1 MSAILRQ
8 VLKLFAWLKHT
19 LGLLVFCVCGK
30 IANRYIFVFPGDFY
44 EKFKFN
50 KTICQVDVNGEKLLF
65 VQRLIKAHNGAWAR
79 HVYSRPSTER
89 DGKKINKNSP
99 QEVVIKNNLL
109 YEKGLFN
116 LKAMFMVLFSWI
128 LQFLITRSLQFS
140 SPLVIEYFAIF
151 LLKTPR
157 LKAWR
162 WNESAATCP
171 LPVLKLS
178 WQRVNCGV
186 KLRK

>member
-65 VQRLIKAHNGAWAR
+65 VQRLVKAHNGAWAR
-79 HVYSRPSTER
+79 HVYSRPSTKR

-109 YEKGLFN
+109 YEKGLYKLKGDVYGFIFMNIAVFN
-116 LKAMFMVLFSWI
+116 HAISSVFLTTGYWVLRYFFVENATFESMTLK
-128 LQFLITRSLQFS
+128 
-140 SPLVIEYFAIF
+140 
-151 LLKTPR
+151 
-157 LKAWR
+157 
-162 WNESAATCP
+162 
-171 LPVLKLS
+171 
-178 WQRVNCGV
+178 RVCCHV
-186 KLRK
+186 STSRP